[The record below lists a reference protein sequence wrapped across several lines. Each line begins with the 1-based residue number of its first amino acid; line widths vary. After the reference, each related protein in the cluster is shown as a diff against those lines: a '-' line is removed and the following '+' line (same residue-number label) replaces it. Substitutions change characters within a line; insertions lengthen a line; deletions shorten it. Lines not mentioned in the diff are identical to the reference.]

1 LWGFSEL
8 LWAPVLFLLAV
19 ADLIEIS
26 ETFIVA
32 LSLSLSLHN
41 TKRSSFRATNC
52 DKEIR
57 QLWAMGLIGQN

>member
-32 LSLSLSLHN
+32 LSLSLSTIPKGLRLERQIA
-41 TKRSSFRATNC
+41 TKKSGSYGP
-52 DKEIR
+52 
-57 QLWAMGLIGQN
+57 WA